1 MAKSWSR
8 QISGTFTATTVEM
21 IQNMSAKAGKDF
33 KFPSVSRS
41 WLEWLVRN
49 NRLMS
54 PHNASRLLLTAGN
67 EIGSAGTN
75 NLLRNNHTLQQL
87 GFPLPEDRKHENKYR
102 S

>member
-1 MAKSWSR
+1 MAQSWSR

-54 PHNASRLLLTAGN
+54 PHNASRLLLTAAN
-67 EIGSAGTN
+67 EIAAGATTI
-75 NLLRNNHTLQQL
+75 L
-87 GFPLPEDRKHENKYR
+87 
-102 S
+102 